1 LDFPTLIFTA
11 AIVCDQK
18 DYKAKPIGIFKVSP
32 PSPSSATYNMATTEL
47 ASHKGVDPTKI
58 DVIRIYP
65 PIGIARVGNSK
76 DGWYI
81 GPEVPGRFDEPIGG
95 FKDAQ
100 GAVKRQVSVAHRIRL
115 HR

>member
-1 LDFPTLIFTA
+1 
-11 AIVCDQK
+11 
-18 DYKAKPIGIFKVSP
+18 
-32 PSPSSATYNMATTEL
+32 MATTEL

-81 GPEVPGRFDEPIGG
+81 GPEVPGRFDEPVGG

-100 GAVKRQVSVAHRIRL
+100 GAVKRQVSVYHLHRL
-115 HR
+115 HCWLIVYYTGRTISNFCV

>member
-1 LDFPTLIFTA
+1 MTS
-11 AIVCDQK
+11 IVCVQQ
-18 DYKAKPIGIFKVSP
+18 DYKAKPIGIFMVSP
-32 PSPSSATYNMATTEL
+32 PSPSPSSAAYNMATTEL
-47 ASHKGVDPTKI
+47 ASRKGVDPTEI

-95 FKDAQ
+95 FKDAE
-100 GAVKRQVSVAHRIRL
+100 GAVKRQASIARRIRL